1 LNIDSDTHLIKA
13 FTEGATMNYQVI
25 SIENQDAVRRIWLE
39 RADAAN
45 AQTRQMLIELD
56 HAIAEAGSDDS
67 VRVVI
72 LAGRGKH
79 FSSGHDLKEAQA
91 KRSDFTSEERSRY
104 EEFHYLNYCL
114 NIWDCPKPTITQ
126 VQGACVAGGFML
138 ANMSDLVVAADDAWF
153 WDSVMF
159 SMGLAATEVLFQ
171 PWVMGLR
178 HAKEFLFTG
187 ERITAQE
194 GYRVGMVNRV
204 YPRAELDE
212 RTMELAQRVAKAPP
226 FAMRSLKKSMN
237 RTYDIQGF
245 RNAVQA
251 HFDTH
256 QLTHASSEFA
266 QIRDAGMSGII
277 ASNKKEIAS
286 HAA

>member
-1 LNIDSDTHLIKA
+1 
-13 FTEGATMNYQVI
+13 MNYEVI

-56 HAIAEAGSDDS
+56 HAIAEAGSDDN

-79 FSSGHDLKEAQA
+79 FSAGHDLKEAQA

-178 HAKEFLFTG
+178 HAKEFLYTG

-194 GYRVGMVNRV
+194 GHRVGMVNRV

-212 RTMELAQRVAKAPP
+212 RTMELAQRIAQAPP

-256 QLTHASSEFA
+256 QLTHASSEFF
-266 QIRDAGMSGII
+266 QIRDAGMAGVI
-277 ASNKKEIAS
+277 ASNKKEIAAGQ
-286 HAA
+286 AA